1 MSALTSFIVVVLT
14 WARKHVRVTCVEA
27 STDISAHSI
36 CDVLLVHGVAV
47 RVVSAGTWY
56 IDSLGFNVGFETV
69 CEFGYFTT
77 SVFRICRVFKVK
89 ITQDLV
95 SVRRG

>member
-56 IDSLGFNVGFETV
+56 VDSLGFYVSFETV
-69 CEFGYFTT
+69 REFRCFAASIFG
-77 SVFRICRVFKVK
+77 I
-89 ITQDLV
+89 
-95 SVRRG
+95 